1 MKHIYMNL
9 DVEEVAVTFVE
20 KFRDIL
26 SDKDASHSFY
36 MQELDGASSGN
47 DVAKEWVKSKGI
59 DPSEYK
65 GFDDENEDAEQ
76 VQMALVMWQ
85 ISLGK
90 PIEKTVQV
98 KCDVVDSI
106 MKKVNYEH
114 LS

>member
-1 MKHIYMNL
+1 MNL
-9 DVEEVAVTFVE
+9 NVEEVASTFVE

-47 DVAKEWVKSKGI
+47 DLSKKWVESKGI

-76 VQMALVMWQ
+76 VQMALITWQ
-85 ISLGK
+85 MSLGK
-90 PIEKTVQV
+90 PIENTVQV

-106 MKKVNYEH
+106 MEKINYEH